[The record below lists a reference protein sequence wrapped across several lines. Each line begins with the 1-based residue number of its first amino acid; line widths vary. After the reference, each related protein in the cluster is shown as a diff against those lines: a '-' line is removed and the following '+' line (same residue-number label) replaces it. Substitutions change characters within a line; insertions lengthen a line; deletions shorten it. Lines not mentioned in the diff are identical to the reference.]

1 MLPRALP
8 GFDALARRR
17 ASAEAIARE
26 AAAILMHHRGRL
38 NASPSAAVAAS
49 PSAAVATSPAAAV
62 ATSPS
67 AAVATSP
74 SAAVATSPSAVAGVT
89 WKGAVDL
96 VTIADRESETFV
108 IAALHAA
115 FPDDHIIGEE
125 GGGAGPADADF
136 VWYVDPLDGT
146 TNFVHGLPHF
156 AVSLGCVYRGDPAVG
171 VILAPVLGDVWSAAL
186 GQGATKN
193 GQPIAVATDQ
203 TLRRSLVAT
212 GFPYD
217 RTTDAEALARRVAR
231 ALAHCL
237 DVRRLGSAALDLAQV
252 ADGTFGAYWEPRLK
266 PWDLAA
272 GVVIVREAGGRVTDL
287 AGGDTLLASGDVLA
301 TNGLLHAAFLAD
313 VLA

>member
-1 MLPRALP
+1 MSLAAIPEP
-8 GFDALARRR
+8 SELARRR

-26 AAAILMHHRGRL
+26 AAAILMRHRGHL
-38 NASPSAAVAAS
+38 TA
-49 PSAAVATSPAAAV
+49 
-62 ATSPS
+62 
-67 AAVATSP
+67 
-74 SAAVATSPSAVAGVT
+74 VT

-108 IAALHAA
+108 IGALHAA
-115 FPDDHIIGEE
+115 FPEDRIIGEE

-156 AVSLGCVYRGDPAVG
+156 AVSLGCVHRCQPVVG
-171 VILAPVLGDVWSAAL
+171 VIHAPALDSVWSAAT
-186 GQGATKN
+186 GQGAQKN
-193 GQPIAVATDQ
+193 GHAIQVATHE
-203 TLRRSLVAT
+203 TLRRALIAT

-217 RTTDAEALARRVAR
+217 RTTDAETLARRVAR
-231 ALAHCL
+231 ALTHCL
-237 DVRRLGSAALDLAQV
+237 DLRRLGSAALDLAQV

-272 GVVIVREAGGRVTDL
+272 GVAIVREAGGRVTDL
-287 AGGDTLLASGDVLA
+287 TGGDTMLASGDVLA
-301 TNGLLHAAFLAD
+301 SNGLLHEAFLAD